1 MSWVT
6 MRIVDRK
13 NAMNM
18 LIINTVVII
27 SIGILILTIN
37 KRRRRAGV
45 HRRKF
50 TILDRIPAQM
60 RNMSFLCEV
69 SDIDCRDQLRMD
81 RATFQKLCFILQ
93 SVCGLKS
100 SSRVSV
106 AEKVAMFLSILAHH
120 TKNRCVKF
128 AFKRSGKTVSKHFHA
143 VLNSVL
149 RLHAMFLVRPQA
161 IGEDSDDPRWG
172 KFQADD
178 SYNDNEFVDS
188 LDTTPE
194 WTAKRDEMALDM
206 FNEWRNA
213 AIV

>member
-1 MSWVT
+1 
-6 MRIVDRK
+6 
-13 NAMNM
+13 
-18 LIINTVVII
+18 
-27 SIGILILTIN
+27 
-37 KRRRRAGV
+37 
-45 HRRKF
+45 
-50 TILDRIPAQM
+50 
-60 RNMSFLCEV
+60 
-69 SDIDCRDQLRMD
+69 
-81 RATFQKLCFILQ
+81 
-93 SVCGLKS
+93 
-100 SSRVSV
+100 
-106 AEKVAMFLSILAHH
+106 MFFSILAHH

-128 AFKRSGKTVSKHFHA
+128 AFKRSGQTVSKHFHA

-194 WTAKRDEMALDM
+194 WTAKRDEMALNM

>member
-1 MSWVT
+1 
-6 MRIVDRK
+6 
-13 NAMNM
+13 
-18 LIINTVVII
+18 
-27 SIGILILTIN
+27 
-37 KRRRRAGV
+37 
-45 HRRKF
+45 
-50 TILDRIPAQM
+50 M

-81 RATFQKLCFILQ
+81 RATFQKRCFILQ

-128 AFKRSGKTVSKHFHA
+128 AFKRSGQTVSKHFHA

-194 WTAKRDEMALDM
+194 WTAKRDEMALNM

>member
-1 MSWVT
+1 
-6 MRIVDRK
+6 
-13 NAMNM
+13 
-18 LIINTVVII
+18 
-27 SIGILILTIN
+27 
-37 KRRRRAGV
+37 
-45 HRRKF
+45 
-50 TILDRIPAQM
+50 
-60 RNMSFLCEV
+60 
-69 SDIDCRDQLRMD
+69 MD

-100 SSRVSV
+100 SSRVGV
-106 AEKVAMFLSILAHH
+106 PEKVAMFLSILAHH

-128 AFKRSGKTVSKHFHA
+128 AFKQSGQTVSKHFHA

-149 RLHAMFLVRPQA
+149 RLHAMFL
-161 IGEDSDDPRWG
+161 
-172 KFQADD
+172 ADD

-194 WTAKRDEMALDM
+194 WTAKRDEMALNM